1 MQNNIQAPA
10 AGGRTECEDEI
21 LRSLRRVIRAV
32 DLYSRRLI
40 AEYGLSGPQLQ
51 CLRQLQAQG
60 PLPTGELA
68 QAMSL
73 SPATVCGILDRLE
86 ARGLVVRERQAHDKR
101 RVVVRLSVDGQ
112 TVVERAPP
120 SLQDSFLLK
129 LRALSR
135 SEQTELQQSLQKLVA
150 MMAAAELDAAPL
162 LTSGEPVGA
171 EPPRRTPTA
180 HGRTKRAAGKDRL

>member
-1 MQNNIQAPA
+1 MRNNIETERPA
-10 AGGRTECEDEI
+10 ADGRAECEDDI

-51 CLRQLQAQG
+51 CLRQLEAHG

-68 QAMSL
+68 GAMSL

-101 RVVVRLSVDGQ
+101 RVVVRLSGDGH

-120 SLQDSFLLK
+120 SLQDSFLAK
-129 LRALSR
+129 LRALPSAEQ
-135 SEQTELQQSLQKLVA
+135 SELRQSLGKLVG
-150 MMAAAELDAAPL
+150 MMAAAELDAAPI
-162 LTSGEPVGA
+162 LTSGESVGA
-171 EPPRRTPTA
+171 DAPARRAKGTPKA
-180 HGRTKRAAGKDRL
+180 